1 MPIKRQI
8 LGTGHAPQGVSDNMF
23 NGFRD
28 RLIKL
33 KADRAGDMDIG
44 GVIGVVVLVVIAL
57 LLLPLVQSSVVD
69 AQNDRNTSA
78 SAETLLGMVP
88 IFYVLGVILVAVLW
102 VVNQAKK
109 V

>member
-1 MPIKRQI
+1 
-8 LGTGHAPQGVSDNMF
+8 MF
-23 NGFRD
+23 K
-28 RLIKL
+28 KL
-33 KADRAGDMDIG
+33 KKWAEDRDADMDIG

-69 AQNDRNTSA
+69 AQNDQNTSA

>member
-1 MPIKRQI
+1 MYKFKFIKRMK
-8 LGTGHAPQGVSDNMF
+8 SW
-23 NGFRD
+23 
-28 RLIKL
+28 
-33 KADRAGDMDIG
+33 ADERADMDIG

-69 AQNDRNTSA
+69 AQNDANTSA
-78 SAETLLGMVP
+78 SASTLLGMVP

-102 VVNQAKK
+102 VVGQARK

>member
-1 MPIKRQI
+1 
-8 LGTGHAPQGVSDNMF
+8 MF

-28 RLIKL
+28 MLIKR
-33 KADRAGDMDIG
+33 KMDHAGSMDVG

-69 AQNDRNTSA
+69 AQNDANTSDSA
-78 SAETLLGMVP
+78 STLLGMVP

-102 VVNQAKK
+102 VVGQAKQ

>member
-1 MPIKRQI
+1 
-8 LGTGHAPQGVSDNMF
+8 MF

-33 KADRAGDMDIG
+33 KLKKRNDTGNMDVG

-69 AQNDRNTSA
+69 AQNDANTSDSA
-78 SAETLLGMVP
+78 STLLGMVP

-102 VVNQAKK
+102 VVGQAKQ

>member
-23 NGFRD
+23 KF
-28 RLIKL
+28 L
-33 KADRAGDMDIG
+33 KRFKDDHGDMDIG

-69 AQNDRNTSA
+69 AQNDQNTSA

-102 VVNQAKK
+102 VVGQARK

>member
-1 MPIKRQI
+1 
-8 LGTGHAPQGVSDNMF
+8 MF
-23 NGFRD
+23 K
-28 RLIKL
+28 KL
-33 KADRAGDMDIG
+33 KKWAQDKDADMDIG

-69 AQNDRNTSA
+69 AQNDANTSDSA
-78 SAETLLGMVP
+78 STLLGMVP

-102 VVNQAKK
+102 VVGQARK